1 VPSCTGMTARLFF
14 MLEAFG
20 PQETA
25 GYVAVQ
31 SSSQLGGEIRSHMTY
46 GSAGAHLIRV
56 MKSEV
61 I

>member
-1 VPSCTGMTARLFF
+1 MTARLFF

-20 PQETA
+20 PQGTA

-31 SSSQLGGEIRSHMTY
+31 SSSQLGGEIRSHMTC

-56 MKSEV
+56 VKSEV